1 MSWEEEPL
9 ASAMALL
16 ERLEPGAPNRVQA
29 NLDAFSP
36 EAAELILGYAF
47 SDIVSRDGI
56 DLRTREMLTVA
67 AASKSSSGDRNAS
80 PRHRARQLSA

>member
-1 MSWEEEPL
+1 MSREREPL
-9 ASAMALL
+9 ASAMGLL

-67 AASKSSSGDRNAS
+67 VPQSACFQGRDHVALVASGMTA
-80 PRHRARQLSA
+80 H